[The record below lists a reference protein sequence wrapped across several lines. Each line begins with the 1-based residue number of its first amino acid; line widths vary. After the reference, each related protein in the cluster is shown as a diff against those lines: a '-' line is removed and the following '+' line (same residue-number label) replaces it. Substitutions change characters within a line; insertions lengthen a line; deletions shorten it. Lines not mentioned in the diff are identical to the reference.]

1 MGRPISQNLQE
12 LLDADSCETQSTLE
26 LRMAKAQIRRYA
38 TDDLTIG
45 GQEFISDVRFIGE
58 IVQSIVSNVDR
69 TTARLQNVDKQ
80 IGLKM
85 INGDIDGAT
94 AIVGRLYRSEKD
106 QTKQEWVELFR
117 GQTKPV
123 DTDPVMGIIE
133 IVDDLVAA
141 GYCVA
146 DRTLKP
152 ECPLVFKSFEC
163 GYVGD
168 APPCSHNLE
177 TCRILHRFDG
187 METKI
192 EIVAMVP
199 GDVGGGSIDGGTG
212 GGIGGTPGGGGGE
225 GRPGEIDKIELN
237 VGY

>member
-26 LRMAKAQIRRYA
+26 LRMAKSQIRRYA
-38 TDDLTIG
+38 TDDVTIG
-45 GQEFISDVRFIGE
+45 GQEFVSDVRFIGE

-69 TTARLQNVDKQ
+69 TTARFQNVDKQ

-85 INGDIDGAT
+85 INGDLDGAT

-117 GQTKPV
+117 GQTKPI

-141 GYCVA
+141 GYSVA

-163 GYVGD
+163 GYTGD

-177 TCRILHRFDG
+177 TCRILYRFAG

-199 GDVGGGSIDGGTG
+199 GDVGGGGQG
-212 GGIGGTPGGGGGE
+212 GGIGGTPSGGGISGG
-225 GRPGEIDKIELN
+225 GSSASRPGEIDQ
-237 VGY
+237 